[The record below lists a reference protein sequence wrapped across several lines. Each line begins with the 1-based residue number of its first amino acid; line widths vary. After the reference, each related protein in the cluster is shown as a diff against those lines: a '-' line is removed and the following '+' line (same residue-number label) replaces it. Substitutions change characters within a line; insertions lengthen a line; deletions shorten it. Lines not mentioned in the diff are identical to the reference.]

1 MRKRGLDAVCAYVC
15 VCVCMCVEVCVYG
28 LLRVQPL
35 LLSLSWTR
43 HWLWRLLC
51 LVLNTLNFIA
61 GCEGSGSAAC
71 KLTNKTIFDLLNK
84 KKRSFFPP
92 PAAMFDVGSRVL
104 KQKLALHI

>member
-1 MRKRGLDAVCAYVC
+1 MCVHMFVSVC
-15 VCVCMCVEVCVYG
+15 VCVEVCVYG

-61 GCEGSGSAAC
+61 GCEGSGSAAF
-71 KLTNKTIFDLLNK
+71 KHTNKTAFDLLK
-84 KKRSFFPP
+84 K
-92 PAAMFDVGSRVL
+92 
-104 KQKLALHI
+104 